1 MMTISA
7 AEKILGDL
15 RDRPE
20 IPGSEESNLL
30 HQALQALQAATD
42 YQMFGVCAES
52 QASGL
57 DGLQS
62 YAQHFGY
69 EIPAAM
75 VAELPLINGSVYI
88 KFNPRSQRLY
98 IDVYN
103 GSYRGI
109 LISFQSDLADGYSGT
124 HGHFPLGLFT

>member
-20 IPGSEESNLL
+20 ILGNEESNLL
-30 HQALQALQAATD
+30 RQALQALQEATD

-69 EIPAAM
+69 KIPAAM
-75 VAELPLINGSVYI
+75 VAELPLIDGSVYL

-103 GSYRGI
+103 GSYRGV
-109 LISFQSDLADGYSGT
+109 LISFQSDLVDGYSGT
-124 HGHFPLGLFT
+124 HGHFPLSLFA